1 MGHSHCRHQFKFCAQ
16 CDMVWCGSCSKE
28 WGGHAHTFQQ
38 WYKPTVWSGADDFNS
53 ITSSGTSTL
62 MANSHASHGTN
73 EVEMPG
79 AERHAHG
86 EPVLPDG
93 TTK

>member
-1 MGHSHCRHQFKFCAQ
+1 MGHAHCEHQFKFCAQ

-28 WGGHAHTFQQ
+28 WGGHAHYQPYVAPNPWWNQRT
-38 WYKPTVWSGADDFNS
+38 WWVGTGTLDDGSN
-53 ITSSGTSTL
+53 
-62 MANSHASHGTN
+62 TN
-73 EVEMPG
+73 EVETPG

-93 TTK
+93 VTK